1 MSQVIGK
8 YYSWGHLSIFF
19 DKSGILLTPWTNG
32 VYEWLDDFTI
42 NASWSGLIH
51 RLSFNKTFTEYT
63 SIRTNDGITS
73 NGSLVPFAKTSTIPS
88 ITIHYKDSAG
98 ELCYIGKKYNVDKS
112 SQRENISYNQF
123 HHCHPYSLLYDSL
136 FRKLRNEPLN
146 FCEIGVAEGHSLLMW
161 EEYFPEAE
169 IYGFEKFSHWLDAW
183 NTKYSNKQRIHV
195 NSMDVLNEV
204 DIIQPLK
211 NTGVLFDCILDDS
224 SHIFND
230 MIRIIKCGLNYL
242 KPGGI
247 IIIEDIRKGFDE
259 EWFYIKLKDILHE
272 FQTVFFVELNHN
284 RRNSGCI
291 NNDKVLILVKNGPQ
305 YFNFSLI

>member
-1 MSQVIGK
+1 
-8 YYSWGHLSIFF
+8 
-19 DKSGILLTPWTNG
+19 
-32 VYEWLDDFTI
+32 
-42 NASWSGLIH
+42 
-51 RLSFNKTFTEYT
+51 
-63 SIRTNDGITS
+63 
-73 NGSLVPFAKTSTIPS
+73 
-88 ITIHYKDSAG
+88 
-98 ELCYIGKKYNVDKS
+98 
-112 SQRENISYNQF
+112 
-123 HHCHPYSLLYDSL
+123 
-136 FRKLRNEPLN
+136 
-146 FCEIGVAEGHSLLMW
+146 
-161 EEYFPEAE
+161 
-169 IYGFEKFSHWLDAW
+169 
-183 NTKYSNKQRIHV
+183 
-195 NSMDVLNEV
+195 MDVLNEV

-259 EWFYIKLKDILHE
+259 EWFYIELKDVLHE